1 MPDKIKTMNLFLQ
14 LRCVSFQGKKK
25 KKWNIRTV
33 FYDFY
38 FIILEY
44 SDEDLG
50 NLHVTFL
57 IKPQ

>member
-1 MPDKIKTMNLFLQ
+1 MPDKIKSMNLFLQ
-14 LRCVSFQGKKK
+14 LRCESFREK
-25 KKWNIRTV
+25 KKWNILAV

-38 FIILEY
+38 FIIVEY

-50 NLHVTFL
+50 NLHVTLL